1 MRLHTGSP
9 SWLIS
14 AKQDGTVYYVFCK
27 MSPRFVFREIILLGG
42 TNVKGVAIAVQ
53 TINSAKNS
61 YTKQRKKKVF

>member
-1 MRLHTGSP
+1 MCF
-9 SWLIS
+9 
-14 AKQDGTVYYVFCK
+14 AK

-42 TNVKGVAIAVQ
+42 TNVKSVAIAVQ